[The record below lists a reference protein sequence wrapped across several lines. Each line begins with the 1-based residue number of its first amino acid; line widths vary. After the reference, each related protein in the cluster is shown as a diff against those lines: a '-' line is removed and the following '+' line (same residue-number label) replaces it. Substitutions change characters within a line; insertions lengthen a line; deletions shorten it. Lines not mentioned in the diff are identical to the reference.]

1 MKKDCIYCGQKD
13 NEVHL
18 IEDCDINRHLYDWY
32 AFECKGCD
40 YKCSF
45 SVVKKEPTQDNSKI
59 ICRIRNTIIER
70 LKRQD
75 LNVDSFLQTHAKD
88 NKYAWTI

>member
-1 MKKDCIYCGQKD
+1 MKKDCIYCGHKD

-32 AFECKGCD
+32 AFECKGCG

-45 SVVKKEPTQDNSKI
+45 YVVKKEPTKDNSKI
-59 ICRIRNTIIER
+59 ICRIKNTIIER
-70 LKRQD
+70 LKKQD
-75 LNVDSFLQTHAKD
+75 LNVDGFF
-88 NKYAWTI
+88 KYMLRNRKLS